1 MGRLLLTYLFVAL
14 AFLTWSQ
21 GKQDSVAV
29 SVTKIT
35 AEDIQKLPSNFQQVS
50 YKGRIRYYNFDT
62 DLFPAVREGLTS
74 HHTFKPLTM
83 EGYRTFTTIGT
94 QETRLK
100 PLFDFNGFGSN
111 PNNSDFEMGYRTGA
125 GAYWRGHFKDKWNFH
140 LAGVAG
146 IYDGDSSY
154 MPRSYFNWQEGDTRL
169 YTDIRSRISF
179 SPNKIFNFQAGLDH
193 NHIGEGSRS
202 LFISDYGN
210 PYPFGLVRAN
220 FWRVEYTVLYQFM
233 REGMPGDWRGKF
245 ASSHHISFNAAKWL
259 NIGVF
264 ETVIFN
270 PADTLL
276 GRGFDVEYLNPVVF
290 YRPQEY
296 SLGSSDNVL
305 LGLDLT
311 ARVKNYTI
319 YSQFI
324 IDEFF
329 LTEIRARSQWWANK
343 YGGQFGV
350 KANFQNGG
358 HVFFAR
364 AEMNFVRPYTY
375 AHLNDKLN
383 HGNQGRPLAHP
394 YGANFAEILA
404 EVRWAKGNWRGQFFV
419 NYAQRGGD
427 TDSLNYGADIYL
439 PYINR
444 PYEYGHFIGQGI
456 AANSWLFR
464 WRIAYKMQKLYQV
477 SVFADYNLRY
487 SIQSNS
493 VQNLIT
499 VGIRS
504 NLWNDYRN
512 Y

>member
-1 MGRLLLTYLFVAL
+1 MVRLLLTYLFVII
-14 AFLTWSQ
+14 AFAGRSQ
-21 GKQDSVAV
+21 QTDDSITITRVD
-29 SVTKIT
+29 VT
-35 AEDIQKLPSNFQQVS
+35 DIERIMPQYENVS

-62 DLFPAVREGLTS
+62 DLLPTVRSGLTT
-74 HHTFKPLTM
+74 HHTFKPITKN
-83 EGYRTFTTIGT
+83 GYHSFPASSSR
-94 QETRLK
+94 ETRLR
-100 PLFDFNGFGSN
+100 PLMDFNGFGSN
-111 PNNSDFEMGYRTGA
+111 TNNGDFELGYRAGA
-125 GAYWRGHFKDKWNFH
+125 GMYWRGHFKDKWNFH

-146 IYDGDSSY
+146 VYDGDSSY
-154 MPRSYFNWQEGDTRL
+154 MPRSYFNWQEGNTRL
-169 YTDIRSRISF
+169 YSDIRSRISF

-210 PYPFGLVRAN
+210 PYPFGMVRAN

-233 REGMPGDWRGKF
+233 REGAPGNYQGKF
-245 ASSHHISFNAAKWL
+245 ASSHHISFNAANWL

-270 PADTLL
+270 PSDTLL
-276 GRGFDVEYLNPVVF
+276 GRGFEVEYLNPVVF

-311 ARVKNYTI
+311 ARHKNFTF

-343 YGGQFGV
+343 YGGQLGV
-350 KANFQNGG
+350 KANFRKGRN
-358 HVFFAR
+358 VFFAR
-364 AEMNFVRPYTY
+364 TEMNFVRPYTY
-375 AHLNDKLN
+375 AHLNDELN
-383 HGNQGRPLAHP
+383 HSNQGSPLAHP
-394 YGANFAEILA
+394 YGANFAEILG
-404 EVRWAKGNWRGQFFV
+404 EVRWGRGNWRGQFFV
-419 NYAQRGGD
+419 NYTQRGGD

-456 AANSWLFR
+456 AANTWLFR
-464 WRIAYKMQKLYQV
+464 WRAAYKFQKLYGA
-477 SVFADYNLRY
+477 SLFAEYNLRY
-487 SIQSNS
+487 TVQGKTARHLFSIG
-493 VQNLIT
+493 LRT
-499 VGIRS
+499 

>member
-1 MGRLLLTYLFVAL
+1 MGKFLLTYLFVVI
-14 AFLTWSQ
+14 AFFGKSQ
-21 GKQDSVAV
+21 QTTDSISVIVTDSVGHN
-29 SVTKIT
+29 
-35 AEDIQKLPSNFQQVS
+35 DIFNVYDQVS
-50 YKGRIRYYNFDT
+50 YKGRIRFYNFDT
-62 DLFPAVREGLTS
+62 DLLPSNRFGLTT
-74 HHTFKPLTM
+74 HHSIKPITM
-83 EGYRTFTTIGT
+83 GGYQTYPGIISK
-94 QETRLK
+94 ETKWK
-100 PLFDFNGFGSN
+100 PLFDLNGFGSN
-111 PNNSDFEMGYRTGA
+111 PNGSDFEQGYRTGA
-125 GAYWRGHFKDKWNFH
+125 GVYWRGHYKDKWNFH

-146 IYDGDSSY
+146 VYDGDSSY
-154 MPRSYFNWQEGDTRL
+154 MPRSYFNWQEGNTRL

-179 SPNKIFNFQAGLDH
+179 SPNKVFNFQAGLDH

-210 PYPFGLVRAN
+210 PYPFGMIKAN
-220 FWRVEYTVLYQFM
+220 FWRVEYTILYQFM
-233 REGMPGDWRGKF
+233 REGIPGDYQGKF

-270 PADTLL
+270 PSDTLL
-276 GRGFDVEYLNPVVF
+276 GRGFEVEYLNPVVF

-311 ARVKNYTI
+311 ARHKNFTF

-329 LTEIRARSQWWANK
+329 LAEIRARSQWWANK

-350 KANFQNGG
+350 KANFRTGKD
-358 HVFFAR
+358 VFFVR
-364 AEMNFVRPYTY
+364 TEMNFVRPYTY

-394 YGANFAEILA
+394 YGANFAEILG
-404 EVRWAKGNWRGQFFV
+404 EVRWGSGNWRGQFFV

-444 PYEYGHFIGQGI
+444 PYERGHFIGQGI
-456 AANSWLFR
+456 ASNTWLFR
-464 WRIAYKMQKLYQV
+464 WRIAYKLQKLYGA
-477 SVFADYNLRY
+477 SLFAEYNLRY
-487 SIQSNS
+487 T
-493 VQNLIT
+493 VQNNNVQHLFS
-499 VGIRS
+499 VGLRS